1 MYDLDNFCT
10 FFFWNTIFICHFLIF
25 RPPLLV
31 SPRPPLPRGPLQG
44 AQGSLFLVPTWVLA
58 VDIRVIIS
66 NVSECKIEEVK
77 RNEIVCVTSSSDVV
91 TSALVKVEVDNWKPS
106 GVGGFS
112 YVTDPTFVGIE
123 PTVAFKL

>member
-1 MYDLDNFCT
+1 MI
-10 FFFWNTIFICHFLIF
+10 WTIFVHSFFGILFYLSFLNFQTPIIGI
-25 RPPLLV
+25 PPT
-31 SPRPPLPRGPLQG
+31 SPSKGPTSGGTRITVLG
-44 AQGSLFLVPTWVLA
+44 TNLGIGSRH
-58 VDIRVIIS
+58 RVIIS

-123 PTVAFKL
+123 PTVAFKS